1 MRCTLRDRGAKLLLA
16 SILCTLA
23 LVLPA
28 DAGEEVDVELVLA
41 VDVSRSMAMGEQ
53 IIQRRGYVDAIR
65 SPEFLTAVRSGFI
78 GRVALT
84 YVEWGTAGD
93 ERVLIGWQAVE
104 DEASAA
110 AFAKALEDAPI
121 RGETRTSISEAVMFA
136 VDLIDTNEFEGLRR
150 VIDVSGDGPNDHGR
164 PVTQARELAIARGVT
179 INGLPIILD
188 EHGKRWSVVEDL
200 ETYYSQCVI
209 GGVGAFQIPIRT
221 RQDFAAAIRR
231 KMVLEIVGVEPDPRS
246 LVVAASAPG
255 ANDGGD
261 LCTIGERI
269 TARR

>member
-1 MRCTLRDRGAKLLLA
+1 MRCSLRRRGAGIFLA
-16 SILCTLA
+16 SALSALA
-23 LVLPA
+23 FAPSA
-28 DAGEEVDVELVLA
+28 AAGEEVDVELVLA
-41 VDVSRSMAMGEQ
+41 VDVSRSMAMAEQ
-53 IIQRRGYVDAIR
+53 VIQRRGYVEAIR
-65 SPEFLTAVRSGFI
+65 SPEFLQAVQSGFI

-93 ERVLIGWQAVE
+93 ERVLIDWQAI
-104 DEASAA
+104 DDAASAE

-136 VDLIDTNEFEGLRR
+136 VDRIDTNAFDGLRR

-164 PVTQARELAIARGVT
+164 PVTQARELAISRGVT

-188 EHGKRWSVVEDL
+188 EHGERWSVVEDL
-200 ETYYSQCVI
+200 ETYYSECVI

-231 KMVLEIVGVEPDPRS
+231 KMVLEIVGVEPEPRAR
-246 LVVAASAPG
+246 VTTASAPG

-261 LCTIGERI
+261 LCTIGERV

>member
-1 MRCTLRDRGAKLLLA
+1 MRDIIRRRGAGLLLA
-16 SILCTLA
+16 SILATLPLA
-23 LVLPA
+23 PSA
-28 DAGEEVDVELVLA
+28 RAGEEVDVELVLA
-41 VDVSRSMAMGEQ
+41 VDVSRSMAMAEQ
-53 IIQRRGYVDAIR
+53 VIQRRGYVDAIR
-65 SPEFLTAVRSGFI
+65 SPEFLLAVQSGFL

-93 ERVLIGWQAVE
+93 ERVLIDWRPIH

-121 RGETRTSISEAVMFA
+121 RGETRTSISEAVIFA
-136 VDLIDTNEFEGLRR
+136 VDLIDTNGFDGLRR

-164 PVTQARELAIARGVT
+164 PVTHARELAVSRGIT

-200 ETYYSQCVI
+200 ENYYSECVI

-231 KMVLEIVGVEPDPRS
+231 KMVLEIVGVEPEPRR
-246 LVVAASAPG
+246 LAMAASAPG

-261 LCTIGERI
+261 LCTIGERV

>member
-1 MRCTLRDRGAKLLLA
+1 MRCNLRRRRAGLSLA
-16 SILCTLA
+16 CILSSIA
-23 LVLPA
+23 FALPA
-28 DAGEEVDVELVLA
+28 HAGEEVDVELVLA
-41 VDVSRSMAMGEQ
+41 VDVSRSMAMAEQ
-53 IIQRRGYVDAIR
+53 VIQRRGYVETIR
-65 SPEFLTAVRSGFI
+65 SPEFLMAVQSGFI
-78 GRVALT
+78 GRIALT

-93 ERVLIGWQAVE
+93 ERVLIDWQLID
-104 DEASAA
+104 DEASAE
-110 AFAKALEDAPI
+110 AFARALDDAPI

-136 VDLIDTNEFEGLRR
+136 VDRIDSNAFDGLRR

-200 ETYYSQCVI
+200 EAYYSECVI
-209 GGVGAFQIPIRT
+209 GGVGSFQIPIRT

-231 KMVLEIVGVEPDPRS
+231 KMVLEVVGTEPEPGS
-246 LVVAASAPG
+246 LVTTASAPG

-261 LCTIGERI
+261 LCTIGERV

>member
-84 YVEWGTAGD
+84 
-93 ERVLIGWQAVE
+93 
-104 DEASAA
+104 
-110 AFAKALEDAPI
+110 
-121 RGETRTSISEAVMFA
+121 
-136 VDLIDTNEFEGLRR
+136 
-150 VIDVSGDGPNDHGR
+150 DVSSSFAMEQIKF
-164 PVTQARELAIARGVT
+164 TTA
-179 INGLPIILD
+179 LP
-188 EHGKRWSVVEDL
+188 L
-200 ETYYSQCVI
+200 E
-209 GGVGAFQIPIRT
+209 
-221 RQDFAAAIRR
+221 FAAEEG
-231 KMVLEIVGVEPDPRS
+231 K
-246 LVVAASAPG
+246 
-255 ANDGGD
+255 
-261 LCTIGERI
+261 
-269 TARR
+269 